1 MKRCDVYDVL
11 HVANWGAFAIA
22 VFRPIPTSVELAFK
36 LYETGSATSN
46 GCHGHLS
53 RELMAERVEAMESLH
68 AAGYKWREIGQYLG
82 VKYPECYY
90 VRWKKKY
97 GDKGRVKK

>member
-36 LYETGSATSN
+36 LYETGETSAS
-46 GCHGHLS
+46 GCRGHLHQ
-53 RELMAERVEAMESLH
+53 ELMVERVEAMESLH

-82 VKYPECYY
+82 IKYPECYY
-90 VRWKKKY
+90 TRWKKKY